1 MSWLISKLN
10 FRGKRILI
18 NKSVQK
24 KEKSE
29 VVLLSL
35 GSNLGSKSENIKK
48 AIEFLKER
56 QILEDIQV
64 SSFYETEPVGFKN
77 QPDFLN
83 VAIIGRTNLSAD
95 ELLHEC
101 KNIEKELGRK
111 ERPRWHER
119 EIDLDIILYGKHQIR
134 SETLS
139 VPHPQAENRK
149 FVLLPAN
156 EIAPTMV
163 FPNKNKTVSEL
174 LADCKDNAKVTKLP
188 IYPD

>member
-1 MSWLISKLN
+1 
-10 FRGKRILI
+10 LI

-83 VAIIGRTNLSAD
+83 VAIIGRTNLTAD

-111 ERPRWHER
+111 ERPRWHDEK
-119 EIDLDIILYGKHQIR
+119 LTSTLYFMANIKYAPK
-134 SETLS
+134 LS
-139 VPHPQAENRK
+139 
-149 FVLLPAN
+149 L
-156 EIAPTMV
+156 
-163 FPNKNKTVSEL
+163 FPIHKPKIESL
-174 LADCKDNAKVTKLP
+174 SFSQQTKLHRKWSSQIKIKLWANCWRIAKTMQKLQNSP
-188 IYPD
+188 FTQIDSIRFVQKVG